1 MKKVKKTKMMNKI
14 LIAILFLFV
23 FLSCTNS
30 TKDNNTRVNQGKE
43 LRIVSLAASI
53 SDELVDLGLKN
64 NIVGATSYCKVAQ
77 ENKDLIIGSA
87 IETNEEKIILLKP
100 DIVCATSLTKQ
111 STIDILKKNGLNV
124 FMYDK
129 AKSFDAISKNFLELG
144 KKVHKLDLAKEI
156 VNKAKAKI
164 DSLKNLIPKVKNKPK
179 ILFQLGANP
188 IATVIPGTY
197 MDEFITL
204 AGGVNLFYDMDKYIV
219 SRESILLRNP
229 DIIFITTMGTSGE
242 AEKKNWLRY
251 KELSAVKNDK
261 IYLIDAG
268 TASLPTVTNF
278 VKTLEIMIKKM
289 YF

>member
-1 MKKVKKTKMMNKI
+1 MNKI
-14 LIAILFLFV
+14 LIAILLLFA

-111 STIDILKKNGLNV
+111 STIDILKKNGINI

-129 AKSFDAISKNFLELG
+129 ANSFDAISKNFLELG
-144 KKVHKLDLAKEI
+144 KI
-156 VNKAKAKI
+156 
-164 DSLKNLIPKVKNKPK
+164 
-179 ILFQLGANP
+179 
-188 IATVIPGTY
+188 
-197 MDEFITL
+197 
-204 AGGVNLFYDMDKYIV
+204 
-219 SRESILLRNP
+219 
-229 DIIFITTMGTSGE
+229 
-242 AEKKNWLRY
+242 
-251 KELSAVKNDK
+251 
-261 IYLIDAG
+261 
-268 TASLPTVTNF
+268 
-278 VKTLEIMIKKM
+278 
-289 YF
+289 